1 MIMWSKKSFLII
13 GGSSGIGLAT
23 VRELVQ
29 RGSSVTVWSRTQR
42 EELAELN
49 VPHHAVD
56 VTRDIGEAP
65 LPEHLDGI
73 GYFPGSINLMPFE
86 RIPDQTYLDDFQV
99 NLLGAVRVL
108 KRTLPLMARTGGGS
122 VVMVSTVAVQTGMSY
137 HASIAA
143 AKGAVEGLSRALAAE
158 YAAKRIRFNVVAPSL
173 TDTPLAERLLNSEQK
188 RERAAARHP
197 LGRVGSPP
205 DQAAAAVYLLG
216 DESAWMTGQV
226 LHVDG
231 GLGTLRTS

>member
-1 MIMWSKKSFLII
+1 MWSKKSFLII

-29 RGSSVTVWSRTQR
+29 RGSSVSVWSRTQS

-56 VTRDIGEAP
+56 VTRDIGETP

-73 GYFPGSINLMPFE
+73 GYFPGSINLMPFK